1 MTSAE
6 EAHPAL
12 PPRTTYLVKQLE
24 LAIRAGMDAIAGEFG
39 MTALQYTALSVL
51 ARHPG
56 LSAAQM
62 AHRSF
67 VSPQA
72 GNEMVKVLER
82 KGLITRTPDASNRH
96 IKRINLTPA
105 GHAVLSQCD
114 VRIDRLEARMLDPL
128 DPADV
133 DTLRTA
139 LGACAVSLTAPGR
152 RLRRLSH
159 GSRGGSP
166 PVTPLLRSAASC
178 SVL

>member
-1 MTSAE
+1 MISAE

-24 LAIRAGMDAIAGEFG
+24 RAIRAGMDAIAGEFG
-39 MTALQYTALSVL
+39 VTALQYTALSVL

-62 AHRSF
+62 AQRSF

-96 IKRINLTPA
+96 IRRINLTPA
-105 GHAVLSQCD
+105 GQAVLSQCD
-114 VRIDRLEARMLDPL
+114 VRIDRLEARMLDLL

-133 DTLRTA
+133 ETLRKA
-139 LGACAVSLTAPGR
+139 LGACALSLAGPGR
-152 RLRRLSH
+152 RF
-159 GSRGGSP
+159 SR
-166 PVTPLLRSAASC
+166 
-178 SVL
+178 

>member
-1 MTSAE
+1 MISAE

-39 MTALQYTALSVL
+39 VTALQYTALSVL

-62 AHRSF
+62 AQRSF

-96 IKRINLTPA
+96 IRRINLTSA
-105 GHAVLSQCD
+105 GQAVLSQCD
-114 VRIDRLEARMLDPL
+114 VRIDRLEARMLDLL

-133 DTLRTA
+133 ETLRKA
-139 LGACAVSLTAPGR
+139 LGACALSLAGP
-152 RLRRLSH
+152 
-159 GSRGGSP
+159 GSRFS
-166 PVTPLLRSAASC
+166 R
-178 SVL
+178 

>member
-1 MTSAE
+1 MTPAE
-6 EAHPAL
+6 EVHPAL

-39 MTALQYTALSVL
+39 VTSLQYTALSVL

-72 GNEMVKVLER
+72 GNEMVRVLER
-82 KGLITRTPDASNRH
+82 KGLIIRTPDASNRH
-96 IKRINLTPA
+96 IRRINLTPA
-105 GHAVLSQCD
+105 GQAVLSQCD

-133 DTLRTA
+133 EALRKG
-139 LGACAVSLTAPGR
+139 LGACALSLAGP
-152 RLRRLSH
+152 
-159 GSRGGSP
+159 GSRFS
-166 PVTPLLRSAASC
+166 R
-178 SVL
+178 